1 MKIKPSDATKPKPP
15 RLASRATRTNAAG
28 RKLMTALQEIIE
40 AERTGG
46 HGLIVRKVDAS
57 GITAKK

>member
-1 MKIKPSDATKPKPP
+1 
-15 RLASRATRTNAAG
+15 
-28 RKLMTALQEIIE
+28 MTALQEIIE